1 MKNSVLHTR
10 STHISRRRRFGLFMF
25 CIAVC
30 FFAAAIGSF
39 ITAPSIDT
47 WYTYLNKPF
56 YNPPNWIFGPVWT
69 VLYAMMG
76 YALFLAL
83 SSKKN
88 NGNKSNSEIHWF
100 ALQLILNTLWS
111 IVFFGLH
118 LPGIAFI
125 LIIFLWISILVTIRE
140 FFTII
145 NLAGILLV
153 PYLCWVTFA
162 GILNASI
169 VILN

>member
-1 MKNSVLHTR
+1 MVYHRGMKKNSNLLL
-10 STHISRRRRFGLFMF
+10 ISIGICYL
-25 CIAVC
+25 
-30 FFAAAIGSF
+30 AAAIGSLF
-39 ITAPSIDT
+39 TAPSINT
-47 WYTYLNKPF
+47 WYVYLNKPF
-56 YNPPNWIFGPVWT
+56 YNPPNWIFGPIWT
-69 VLYAMMG
+69 VLYSMMG

-88 NGNKSNSEIHWF
+88 DGNKSNSEIHWF

-125 LIIFLWISILVTIRE
+125 LIIFLWISILVTIHE
-140 FFTII
+140 FFSILK
-145 NLAGILLV
+145 LAGILLI